1 MLLLLGNAFLL
12 QGAMHVRAQEAVQWY
27 EPSQISRDAHES
39 MAVAVVVRE
48 GQDGAPEIW
57 TRRRPA
63 HADGRNR
70 MYAGRWEALG
80 KPLQHGE
87 SPLRALQQP
96 FRDIFD
102 MSDSNDFQN
111 VRVMG
116 TLPEDVDV
124 VVATTSDKYACID
137 PNLSQAER
145 TKCQNEQKKFVPCAL
160 ECPDPPQLRINE
172 KRVHASVH
180 AHDHRVTRITSV
192 RMHCFMLTCA
202 VCLA

>member
-1 MLLLLGNAFLL
+1 MQVLLLLGNALL
-12 QGAMHVRAQEAVQWY
+12 LRSALHVRSQEAVQWY
-27 EPSQISRDAHES
+27 EPSQMSRDAHES

-48 GQDGAPEIW
+48 GQDGEPEIW

-87 SPLRALQQP
+87 TPMRALQEP

-102 MSDSNDFQN
+102 ISTADDFQN

-116 TLPEDVDV
+116 TLPEDINV
-124 VVATTSDKYACID
+124 VVATMSDKYACIE
-137 PNLSQAER
+137 PSLSQAEK
-145 TKCQNEQKKFVPCAL
+145 TKCQDEQSKFLPHPL
-160 ECPDPPQLRINE
+160 LLQRL
-172 KRVHASVH
+172 
-180 AHDHRVTRITSV
+180 
-192 RMHCFMLTCA
+192 
-202 VCLA
+202 